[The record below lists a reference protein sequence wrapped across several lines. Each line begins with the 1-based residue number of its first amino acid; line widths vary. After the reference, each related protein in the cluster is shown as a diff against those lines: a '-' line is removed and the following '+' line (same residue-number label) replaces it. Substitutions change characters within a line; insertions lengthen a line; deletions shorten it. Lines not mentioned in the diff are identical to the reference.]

1 MLDGYNLSLE
11 RPLISGRDEPG
22 SDRIFENVVPFLRIT
37 LAVPIEM
44 IEESA
49 LPKST
54 PAARDGGSYNT
65 LQPAHPNT
73 QIKVIGTG
81 YKHMNVVRHD
91 HITAECASTRGPLRP
106 YSIKTE

>member
-1 MLDGYNLSLE
+1 
-11 RPLISGRDEPG
+11 
-22 SDRIFENVVPFLRIT
+22 
-37 LAVPIEM
+37 M

-49 LPKST
+49 LPKSA

-81 YKHMNVVRHD
+81 YKQMNVVRHD
-91 HITAECASTRGPLRP
+91 HVTPESASTRESAAAIIDQDGMDGTICQCTPAIFRAQRYKIDRWIIFP
-106 YSIKTE
+106 KHFF